1 MSDHPSGAA
10 EAFLKLGAE
19 EELVFEL
26 VLEGNDYRI
35 KEGEGEKG
43 RHKNEHL
50 WWWICVQSSRPLL
63 THKRHFSSVIYSFPV
78 IHAFPRDWNFF
89 LEKRKLRVKKVGFV
103 FFALLPNAYG
113 TKLVFFRC
121 SILVGNFYWK
131 LHFDGMHYKNTFSKI
146 RIVVVVCTICLLTMY
161 KLFRYTLQLY
171 KYLFAHKN
179 Q

>member
-35 KEGEGEKG
+35 KEGEGERG

-131 LHFDGMHYKNTFSKI
+131 MHYDGMHYENTESKI
-146 RIVVVVCTICLLTMY
+146 RIVVVVQFVYLPCTNYLGTHYIH
-161 KLFRYTLQLY
+161 

>member
-50 WWWICVQSSRPLL
+50 W
-63 THKRHFSSVIYSFPV
+63 
-78 IHAFPRDWNFF
+78 
-89 LEKRKLRVKKVGFV
+89 
-103 FFALLPNAYG
+103 
-113 TKLVFFRC
+113 
-121 SILVGNFYWK
+121 
-131 LHFDGMHYKNTFSKI
+131 
-146 RIVVVVCTICLLTMY
+146 
-161 KLFRYTLQLY
+161 
-171 KYLFAHKN
+171 
-179 Q
+179 